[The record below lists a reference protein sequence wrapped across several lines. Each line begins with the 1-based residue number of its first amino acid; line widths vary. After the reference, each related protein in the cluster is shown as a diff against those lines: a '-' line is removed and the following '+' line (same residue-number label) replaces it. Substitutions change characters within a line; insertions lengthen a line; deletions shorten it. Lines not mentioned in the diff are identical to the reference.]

1 MTDVRKILVLALIGL
16 FFMIGGCSKKPQ
28 PQQIREPQVS
38 LSCIGVLPVVSGVD
52 VSSGVSFHEAK
63 ELQDGIQQFD
73 NLLHKQFAGRDDVR
87 FITAAQMKGLKNT
100 GTENALARAR
110 QAADFLSCNGI
121 LEVKLLRYKQRIG
134 GAYTAKDP
142 ASVSFTYR
150 LLDVNS
156 GAVLC
161 RGRFDEAQQS
171 VMENL
176 YNFKNARERGFT
188 WVTAEE
194 LLREGLESR
203 LDECSYL
210 RSEN

>member
-1 MTDVRKILVLALIGL
+1 M
-16 FFMIGGCSKKPQ
+16 
-28 PQQIREPQVS
+28 
-38 LSCIGVLPVVSGVD
+38 
-52 VSSGVSFHEAK
+52 
-63 ELQDGIQQFD
+63 
-73 NLLHKQFAGRDDVR
+73 LHKQFMGRDDVR
-87 FITAAQMKGLKNT
+87 FITPAQMNGLKNA

-110 QAADFLSCNGI
+110 QAASFLSCNGI
-121 LEVKLLRYKQRIG
+121 LETKLLRYKKRVG
-134 GAYTAKDP
+134 GAYTAKEP

-150 LLDVNS
+150 LLEVNS
-156 GAVLC
+156 GTVLC

-176 YNFKNARERGFT
+176 YNFKNARKRGFT

-210 RSEN
+210 RSAK